1 MFSEI
6 VSLAKLWIIVKVVSN
21 PVSWIVI
28 LGLFTLLLI
37 LSAIFVQFKNGWVSV
52 ISFIVLEALALV
64 AIISLT
70 SQRIGTE
77 DLRLD
82 KGKAVSCVDVT
93 SDGVVIKK
101 RFRTTTVSLLGLR
114 LPDSESTYFD
124 SAKELI
130 LQSRFS
136 GNLYAYYSS
145 VYSGVVLC
153 DSNFNSL
160 NEELL
165 KKGLGKTDVV
175 APKQYLALEKEAVKG
190 KRGMWEISS
199 FSRRTP
205 SILRY
210 SVTWLIFVSSACIA
224 MVITICLRK
233 ILLKHE
239 G

>member
-1 MFSEI
+1 MVNEI
-6 VSLAKLWIIVKVVSN
+6 VGLLKLWLIVKVVSN
-21 PVSWIVI
+21 PVSWIII
-28 LGLFTLLLI
+28 LGVFTLLLV
-37 LSAIFVQFKNGWVSV
+37 LSAIFIQFKNGWVSIV
-52 ISFIVLEALALV
+52 SFILLEILAWG

-70 SQRIGTE
+70 SQRVGTD

-82 KGKAVSCVDVT
+82 KGKVVSCVDVT
-93 SDGVVIKK
+93 SEGVVIKK

-114 LPDSESTYFD
+114 LPDSESVYFD
-124 SAKELI
+124 SAKDLI

-136 GNLYAYYSS
+136 GNLYLHYSS
-145 VYSGVVLC
+145 AYPGVVIC

-165 KKGLGKTDVV
+165 KRGFGRTDVV
-175 APKQYLALEKEAVKG
+175 TPKQYLTIQKKAVKD

-199 FSRRTP
+199 FSKITP

-210 SVTWLIFVSSACIA
+210 SVTWLIFVSSVCIA

-233 ILLKHE
+233 IVLKHE